1 MRAVWRP
8 VRTGAD
14 AEVEVRLGY
23 AELGEKDIGQGRVIV
38 LAAWTIDDAF
48 RWTRRGIRRF
58 DRAGHGR
65 ELHELRARADH
76 LHQADRR
83 LCGVRVP

>member
-1 MRAVWRP
+1 MRAVWRRQ
-8 VRTGAD
+8 RTGAD
-14 AEVEVRLGY
+14 AEVQVRLGY

-38 LAAWTIDDAF
+38 LARMNDDAF
-48 RWTRRGIRRF
+48 NECAAGIRRF
-58 DRAGHGR
+58 DRARHGR

-83 LCGVRVP
+83 LSGVRAP